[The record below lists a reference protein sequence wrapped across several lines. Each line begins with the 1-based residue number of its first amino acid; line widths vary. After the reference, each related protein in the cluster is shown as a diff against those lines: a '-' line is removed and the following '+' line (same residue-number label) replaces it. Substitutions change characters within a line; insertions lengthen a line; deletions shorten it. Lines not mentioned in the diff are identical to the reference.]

1 MVEKISPENVHSE
14 AVRQDEVDKLDNI
27 PSESPSL
34 PPEHHPAQRHKRR
47 WAAPLGGVIL
57 ILALI
62 GAASLITSGVRLVSG
77 MVECSRQESYTA
89 YAEFIQPVVLYD
101 PKPFSSIA
109 YAQGE
114 DLLKAA
120 YWAAQLAHNRSNEAD
135 YNQITLPD
143 GSVRYR
149 MPIEEV
155 LAQGRRLFGVDLSA
169 QSFTIDGIVY
179 EYDNAEGQ
187 LYVPLNTHSGLYTP
201 KVTGVR
207 KDSGRVELTVGY
219 ISTMSVGADP
229 QPVKTMIYTL
239 REDQGEW
246 TVAAIANM
254 TP

>member
-1 MVEKISPENVHSE
+1 MVD
-14 AVRQDEVDKLDNI
+14 R
-27 PSESPSL
+27 
-34 PPEHHPAQRHKRR
+34 
-47 WAAPLGGVIL
+47 
-57 ILALI
+57 
-62 GAASLITSGVRLVSG
+62 
-77 MVECSRQESYTA
+77 SRQESYTA

-143 GSVRYR
+143 GSARYR

-207 KDSGRVELTVGY
+207 KEAGRVELTVGY
-219 ISTMSVGADP
+219 ISTMAVGADP